1 MSERDDAFGGYLP
14 EQGQST
20 QPPQSGASGGWLA
33 ADMYEDDVYPED
45 SFFGRAVLASGPSDT
60 RMTEEEQAGGVPDDF
75 IDWNAVAAR
84 REQSAAAAPPAVSS
98 AAGAAG
104 RAFDVVAHLGNSGA
118 GLFGQFPIANLAH
131 RHQPRGLQQQAGQAP
146 AGALA
151 GAGQA
156 EPWVSLSQRAMRQ
169 GRPAQAPIASGN
181 LAQSQPSQAPVG
193 SGNLARR
200 PAVIDS
206 FTHPSLF
213 PRVEDE
219 QPSQSGTAAA
229 PDRFTHPGVVK
240 RKAEQQDDGNQPA
253 KRLVGDV
260 NAGMHTSIPAAADGR
275 TVGANA
281 AIADDS
287 TTGTGPGTGFGFGMA
302 VFDHEVVPYPIT
314 KYTVQRLPPRNA
326 KGVNIHSRGNTE
338 PPGEFARRWR
348 VNLWG
353 SLSIR
358 PLPAWAMDPPHGWD
372 ERPPPL
378 AERLANSRPSA
389 TTSHGTTTTTT
400 TTTTTP
406 VQPPTS
412 TQSSDVRVSA
422 QPSNSAESYDHR
434 MFAPPADQSAA
445 GLNLHADSAV
455 TEQGQ
460 AILPSQAPRQP
471 EAPALQGFQ
480 TATDRDFLLSL
491 PGQDATPHS
500 RYPQRRYPMLLP
512 SPPARAQAQ
521 QQLAPAPIQP
531 LQYQVQ
537 QQSAPAQFA
546 QNQFQNQLQHQI
558 APSPDYLQNQIQQ
571 QLAPAQNHFQNQVQ
585 HQIASSTEQL
595 QNQIQ
600 HQILHRYHGQ
610 QLNNQQQQYQNLHQH
625 QVTMEPSRNPSRN
638 RMPSTPSRD
647 QTGSG
652 TIDPRV
658 LAKGGAQ
665 ASQSPAAPAPRASME
680 YDGSSSSSIAYGGFG
695 AQSPQPQ
702 QQNQTESSPTAGLE
716 AVATAALTA
725 IERPQFYVRSQP
737 ASLVSPFRQA
747 VATAIF
753 TSHPQ
758 PQLPPL
764 PQQPLPQPM
773 PPRNTQ
779 PSPELKRKQPPSLED
794 LRAWNKFRE
803 AIGRPFVPDV
813 LRTLEEMR
821 ARQEESK
828 EAMAMYRAAGRPRE
842 FEIDKALA
850 RMRAPGGPLA
860 PRPSNPPTATVPA
873 PSTGRPNP
881 TPQESPAAQ
890 PGFLDPISP
899 RIVAEQLN
907 IPGNMIQRPQH
918 RIGPLS
924 RQLLP
929 HPPQLA
935 TDVAQE
941 LNLPGNLIQ
950 NPQQQIDPLR
960 RQLLPAPPQNVNQPL
975 QQNAYP
981 PPQQNAHQPPQQNA
995 YQQPSQNQA
1004 SPPSRGPSRGRSRER
1019 EAGSA
1024 SRGSSGS
1031 RSRESAAEA
1040 GSSSRANEAGSTSGE
1055 ASRGRS
1061 GEREAVSASGS
1072 TTRESSRER
1081 LQREYPELWH
1091 LW

>member
-14 EQGQST
+14 EQDEST

-33 ADMYEDDVYPED
+33 ADLYEDEVDPED
-45 SFFGRAVLASGPSDT
+45 SFFARAVLASGSSDT

-75 IDWNAVAAR
+75 IDWHAVAAR
-84 REQSAAAAPPAVSS
+84 EQAAAAAPPAVSS
-98 AAGAAG
+98 AAGVAG
-104 RAFDVVAHLGNSGA
+104 RAFDVVAHLGNLGA
-118 GLFGQFPIANLAH
+118 GRFGQFPIANLAH
-131 RHQPRGLQQQAGQAP
+131 RPQPRGLQQQAGQAP

-156 EPWVSLSQRAMRQ
+156 EPWVSPSQRAMRQ

-181 LAQSQPSQAPVG
+181 LAQSQSSQAPVG

-219 QPSQSGTAAA
+219 QPSQSGTAGTAGTAAA
-229 PDRFTHPGVVK
+229 PDRFTHPGLVK
-240 RKAEQQDDGNQPA
+240 RKAEQQDDGNHPA
-253 KRLVGDV
+253 KRLAGDV

-287 TTGTGPGTGFGFGMA
+287 TTGRGPGTGLGFGMA
-302 VFDHEVVPYPIT
+302 VIDHEVVPYPIT
-314 KYTVQRLPPRNA
+314 KYTVPRLPPRNT

-353 SLSIR
+353 PLSIR
-358 PLPAWAMDPPHGWD
+358 PLPAWAMDPPRGWD

-389 TTSHGTTTTTT
+389 TTSHGTTTT
-400 TTTTTP
+400 P

-422 QPSNSAESYDHR
+422 QPSNSAQSYDHR

-445 GLNLHADSAV
+445 GLNLRADSAV
-455 TEQGQ
+455 AEQGQ
-460 AILPSQAPRQP
+460 ANLPSQAPQQP
-471 EAPALQGFQ
+471 AAPALQGFQ

-500 RYPQRRYPMLLP
+500 RYPQRSYPRLLP

-571 QLAPAQNHFQNQVQ
+571 QLAPAQNQFQNQVQ
-585 HQIASSTEQL
+585 YQIAPSTEQL

-610 QLNNQQQQYQNLHQH
+610 QLNNQKQQDQNLHQH
-625 QVTMEPSRNPSRN
+625 QVTMEPSRNPFRS

-652 TIDPRV
+652 TIDPRI

-665 ASQSPAAPAPRASME
+665 ASQSPAAPSPRASME
-680 YDGSSSSSIAYGGFG
+680 YDGSSGSSIAYGGFG
-695 AQSPQPQ
+695 VQSPQPR

-716 AVATAALTA
+716 AVAAAALTA

-747 VATAIF
+747 VATAVS
-753 TSHPQ
+753 TSHPR
-758 PQLPPL
+758 PQLPP
-764 PQQPLPQPM
+764 PQ
-773 PPRNTQ
+773 R
-779 PSPELKRKQPPSLED
+779 KRKQPPSLED

-828 EAMAMYRAAGRPRE
+828 EVMAMYRAAGRPRVS
-842 FEIDKALA
+842 EIDKALA
-850 RMRAPGGPLA
+850 RMRAPGDPLA

-881 TPQESPAAQ
+881 TPRESPAAQ
-890 PGFLDPISP
+890 PRFFDPIPP

-907 IPGNMIQRPQH
+907 IPGNMIRGPQH
-918 RIGPLS
+918 RIGPSS

-941 LNLPGNLIQ
+941 LNFPGNLSQ
-950 NPQQQIDPLR
+950 SRQQQIDPLR
-960 RQLLPAPPQNVNQPL
+960 QQLLPAPPQNVNQPL

-981 PPQQNAHQPPQQNA
+981 PPQQNA

-1019 EAGSA
+1019 KAGSA

-1031 RSRESAAEA
+1031 RSRESAAQA
-1040 GSSSRANEAGSTSGE
+1040 GSSSRVNEAGSASGE

-1072 TTRESSRER
+1072 ANRESSRER